1 MTRNA
6 LIPTV
11 IVGLLTAACGS
22 DSNNGAEGGL
32 TVVRDTVGDTV
43 VVRTVSGSAWGS
55 DARLVPEMSFG
66 ELDGALEYLLGDVV
80 SLGVGPDGTI
90 YIVDGQ
96 IPELRAYDANGTYL
110 RTMAGPGEGPGEL
123 NQPGGGLAVLSDGR
137 VVIRDPG
144 NTRLQVFSAD
154 GSESEAWPVVRG
166 GFITTTPLW
175 WDRDDN
181 VYPFVILNME
191 ADFGDW
197 KSGLV
202 RIRPDGTPA
211 DTLSDP
217 DTGFET
223 PTVEARSENS
233 AALRRVPFA
242 AAEEQAFHPGGY
254 YVRGISTSYAI
265 TLMKNDGP
273 LRIERD
279 YEPVPV
285 QSGERSLRQRGIER
299 SMRRMEAGWTWN
311 GPGIP
316 DDKPPF
322 SDIFVARDGRI
333 WIQVSQPSIE
343 EDNPDYDPR
352 EEGSEPTRWRE
363 PVAFDVFGEDGTYF
377 GRVNAPDDFSIR
389 PTPFIDGDYVWAV
402 TRDELGVQ
410 RVVRFRVQVG
420 EAETED

>member
-6 LIPTV
+6 ILPALIVP
-11 IVGLLTAACGS
+11 LLAAACSS
-22 DSNNGAEGGL
+22 DSDDGASGALE
-32 TVVRDTVGDTV
+32 VVRDTIGDTL
-43 VVRTVSGSAWGS
+43 VVRTLSGSAWGS
-55 DARLVPEMSFG
+55 DAHLVPEMSFG

-96 IPELRAYDANGTYL
+96 VPELRAYDANGTYL

-123 NQPGGGLAVLSDGR
+123 NSPGGGLAVLTDGR
-137 VVIRDPG
+137 VVVRDPG
-144 NTRLQVFSAD
+144 NQRLQVFSAD
-154 GSESEAWPVVRG
+154 GSETDAWPVVRG
-166 GFITTTPLW
+166 GFESSSPLW

-181 VYPFVILNME
+181 VYVFVILDME

-197 KSGLV
+197 ETGLV
-202 RIRPDGTPA
+202 RIRSDGTA
-211 DTLSDP
+211 TDTLSDP

-233 AALRRVPFA
+233 AAINRVPFA

-343 EDNPDYDPR
+343 EDNSDYDPR
-352 EEGSEPTRWRE
+352 EEDSEPTRWRE

-377 GRVNAPDDFSIR
+377 GRVKTPADFSIS
-389 PTPFIDGDYVWAV
+389 PTPFIDGDNVWAV

-410 RVVRFRVQVG
+410 RVVRFRVELESAG
-420 EAETED
+420 DGS